1 MVYSYLFIL
10 LFIVPWKTLAQ
21 ESWNYENVGEN
32 LKNWLNTLDSV
43 QDVNYDR

>member
-32 LKNWLNTLDSV
+32 LKNWLNSLDSV
-43 QDVNYDR
+43 QDAYYDR